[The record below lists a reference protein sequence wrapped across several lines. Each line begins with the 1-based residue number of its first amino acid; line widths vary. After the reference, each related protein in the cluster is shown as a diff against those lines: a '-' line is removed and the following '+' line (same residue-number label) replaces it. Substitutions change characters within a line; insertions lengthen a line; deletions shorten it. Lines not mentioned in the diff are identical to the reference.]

1 MMRAIQSIAVDDAG
15 FRADGKQFEGLAIN
29 ADRGGRPQRRRTQ
42 KKRETRQL
50 STTFSACNSRGRWRR
65 STRRRRRTE
74 VELGVADGRQDPKQ
88 AVVAIDDQ
96 SRVTTKAI
104 DMQPAVDIE
113 EGEFVDGTPTD
124 VDGGGRRKKK
134 IKVTERSRDPSG

>member
-50 STTFSACNSRGRWRR
+50 STTFSACNSTVIY
-65 STRRRRRTE
+65 S
-74 VELGVADGRQDPKQ
+74 LLFLK
-88 AVVAIDDQ
+88 
-96 SRVTTKAI
+96 SRKFSFLYNWLA
-104 DMQPAVDIE
+104 
-113 EGEFVDGTPTD
+113 
-124 VDGGGRRKKK
+124 
-134 IKVTERSRDPSG
+134 